1 MKIAIGMIV
10 RDLLSAH
17 PLTDFLDNAEKHGHA
32 LDCVI
37 IVYWDRFGCK
47 ARAFDQIIGSGP
59 RLKRTP
65 FAFGGAMI
73 LHRELFEC
81 VPFDPLVTR
90 GEDVDYLINSRMF
103 GFSFFLDNTLS
114 IKHLPQPK
122 SHPQWKR
129 LREDIYRF
137 VYQRAKMAGQ
147 RTTGNLVHVSPEDF
161 DPYPGEFL
169 KPDLEEKIYRSS
181 MMLSAQYLAEGDSD
195 AAMEAMRN
203 VYLAKHDAP
212 PVFDAFRAYLE
223 TQSQWEKL
231 IHLVRQERYAVRAV
245 LERHN
250 VSAPEIH
257 LDREHRRK
265 LTQEEL
271 LTVLAKL
278 PVFSVFTEQ
287 ERTILHDYCHV
298 KTYYEHETVFT
309 SGDHNEEV
317 CLVLKGKLRLVANR
331 EASSGSAPLE
341 IAYLTQGSFL
351 GENCLSQSVF
361 RLSGTAEEFTELL
374 CISKMRLKRLLNEHP
389 AIGVKLL
396 QCFLASLSE
405 KINRSNDLITT
416 TEPLMKSTSF
426 CGSRSCGSSEA
437 SQSREKHG
445 GVTVLFSALSVDQA
459 HCAGKE
465 KSHEYPQANRLRRH
479 ACRAG
484 HRCCGV
490 APADGAVLRNRPS
503 GQRQSGE
510 RRSCRGVGIP
520 ASGIS
525 CGRRLFS
532 PQSAPYAGLL
542 PDVR

>member
-1 MKIAIGMIV
+1 M
-10 RDLLSAH
+10 
-17 PLTDFLDNAEKHGHA
+17 
-32 LDCVI
+32 
-37 IVYWDRFGCK
+37 
-47 ARAFDQIIGSGP
+47 
-59 RLKRTP
+59 
-65 FAFGGAMI
+65 
-73 LHRELFEC
+73 LF
-81 VPFDPLVTR
+81 R
-90 GEDVDYLINSRMF
+90 S
-103 GFSFFLDNTLS
+103 TLS

-405 KINRSNDLITT
+405 KINRSNDLRKET
-416 TEPLMKSTSF
+416 
-426 CGSRSCGSSEA
+426 A
-437 SQSREKHG
+437 
-445 GVTVLFSALSVDQA
+445 AYDYNAVDM
-459 HCAGKE
+459 
-465 KSHEYPQANRLRRH
+465 
-479 ACRAG
+479 
-484 HRCCGV
+484 
-490 APADGAVLRNRPS
+490 PADV
-503 GQRQSGE
+503 
-510 RRSCRGVGIP
+510 
-520 ASGIS
+520 
-525 CGRRLFS
+525 
-532 PQSAPYAGLL
+532 
-542 PDVR
+542 

>member
-1 MKIAIGMIV
+1 M
-10 RDLLSAH
+10 
-17 PLTDFLDNAEKHGHA
+17 
-32 LDCVI
+32 
-37 IVYWDRFGCK
+37 
-47 ARAFDQIIGSGP
+47 
-59 RLKRTP
+59 
-65 FAFGGAMI
+65 
-73 LHRELFEC
+73 
-81 VPFDPLVTR
+81 
-90 GEDVDYLINSRMF
+90 
-103 GFSFFLDNTLS
+103 
-114 IKHLPQPK
+114 
-122 SHPQWKR
+122 
-129 LREDIYRF
+129 
-137 VYQRAKMAGQ
+137 YQRAKMAGQ

-405 KINRSNDLITT
+405 KINRSNDLRKET
-416 TEPLMKSTSF
+416 
-426 CGSRSCGSSEA
+426 A
-437 SQSREKHG
+437 
-445 GVTVLFSALSVDQA
+445 AYDYNAVDM
-459 HCAGKE
+459 
-465 KSHEYPQANRLRRH
+465 
-479 ACRAG
+479 
-484 HRCCGV
+484 
-490 APADGAVLRNRPS
+490 PADV
-503 GQRQSGE
+503 
-510 RRSCRGVGIP
+510 
-520 ASGIS
+520 
-525 CGRRLFS
+525 
-532 PQSAPYAGLL
+532 
-542 PDVR
+542 